1 LFINVTQKTVDE
13 CCISVDAQLPKYMPM
28 EVQTTLASYQQ
39 LPRELKRLETGTLP
53 HPPLHLMV
61 VMPLRDD
68 WTSAAELI
76 RRLDSAIPCDACTME
91 ILLVDDASVERYDH
105 NDFQSRFS
113 SVRVI
118 RRLRLRR
125 NLGHQRAI
133 AIGLVYVQQTTGC
146 DAVIVMDADGE
157 DTPDGVAQLLRAYSD
172 TRGEKAIF
180 AERSRRSESLQFRS
194 FYFLYK
200 FVHRCLT
207 GMNVRVGNFSILPS
221 AYLNTFA
228 VMNELWNHYAAAIF
242 RSKLPFTMIP
252 IPRGTRIA
260 GTSRMNFVA
269 LVSHGLSAISVFG
282 DVVGVRLLIASLA
295 ASLLAALGIV
305 LVVMIKFLTNW
316 AIPGWATYATGT
328 LVIIMIQLIT
338 IATSFTFFVLS
349 NRTNLGF
356 VPLRD
361 YSLFVEEAVELY
373 SAVEIYS
380 HV

>member
-1 LFINVTQKTVDE
+1 LTVKSALPPIGRFIRRRIHE
-13 CCISVDAQLPKYMPM
+13 RLPKYMPI

-39 LPRELKRLETGTLP
+39 LPRKRLETGTLP

-76 RRLDSAIPCDACTME
+76 RRLDSAISSNACTME

-105 NDFQSRFS
+105 NDFQSSFS

-172 TRGEKAIF
+172 THGEKAIF

-194 FYFLYK
+194 FYVLYK

-207 GMNVRVGNFSILPS
+207 GMNVRVGNFSILPP

-228 VMNELWNHYAAAIF
+228 VMSELWNHYAAAIF

-282 DVVGVRLLIASLA
+282 DIVGVRLLIASLA

-316 AIPGWATYATGT
+316 AIPGWATYATGC

-380 HV
+380 HE